1 MIILILID
9 YIHLLDKNNTEG
21 NQILQQLQ
29 KQINKIEEKL
39 YGMILNQEIINKNN
53 QKVNN
58 GKKRGLIIFLKKY
71 NKGLMMKVN

>member
-39 YGMILNQEIINKNN
+39 YGMMLNQETINKNN

-58 GKKRGLIIFLKKY
+58 GKKRGLTIFLKKY
-71 NKGLMMKVN
+71 NKGLMMKVD

>member
-1 MIILILID
+1 MIILILKD